1 MKEMIGIIDYG
12 MGNLRSV
19 EKAFEKMGYKAF
31 VSDKIEEL
39 KEAEALII
47 PGVGAF
53 YDAMKNLK
61 DKGLESWIL
70 KEVEKGKP
78 FLGICLGMQILF
90 AYGYE
95 VEKTKGLDMIPGDIV
110 KIPAGRK
117 IPHMGWNQLNITAE
131 SEILKGI
138 ESNQYVY
145 FVHSYYAKPQ
155 EEHVVKAVTDYGIDI
170 PAVVEKGNIY
180 GLQFHPEKSGD
191 TGLQILK
198 NFGELIG

>member
-1 MKEMIGIIDYG
+1 MIGIIDYG

-39 KEAEALII
+39 KEAKGLII

-61 DKGLESWIL
+61 EKGLEPWLL

-90 AYGYE
+90 SYGYE
-95 VEKTKGLDMIPGDIV
+95 VEKTKGLDMILGDIV

-117 IPHMGWNQLNITAE
+117 IPHMGWNQLNITE
-131 SEILKGI
+131 DSKILKGI

-145 FVHSYYAKPQ
+145 FVHSYYVKPH
-155 EEHVVKAVTDYGIDI
+155 EKHVVKAVTDYGIDL

-191 TGLQILK
+191 TGLKILK

>member
-1 MKEMIGIIDYG
+1 MIGIIDYG